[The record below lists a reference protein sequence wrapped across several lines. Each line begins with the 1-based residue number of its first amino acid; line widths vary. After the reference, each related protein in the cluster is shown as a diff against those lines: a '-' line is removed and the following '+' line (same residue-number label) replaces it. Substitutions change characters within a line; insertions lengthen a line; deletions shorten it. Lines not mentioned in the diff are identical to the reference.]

1 MNWKRFFLN
10 LGGVA
15 AAGFGAVIASH
26 APGGAITGH
35 DLLLGAALPVVANL
49 TGLFQTAPHQE

>member
-15 AAGFGAVIASH
+15 AAGFGAVVVSH
-26 APGGAITGH
+26 APGASITGH
-35 DLLLGAALPVVANL
+35 DLLLGAVAPVVANL
-49 TGLFQTAPHQE
+49 VGLFQPHPAQE